1 MVLGFGIPLR
11 SGQFRPAL
19 PETHVKQGQNL
30 LWAGLRHGCQPSLGS
45 PGPGYQG
52 QGAGGSSPS
61 DKDFSRLCLGAGG
74 KKTMP
79 WNGGPSRVF
88 PVPPSGGE
96 MPPHP
101 KQPLV
106 PGVLFYPLPLL
117 TTWSLPQNGTM
128 IFSLSK
134 SLFFLGRE
142 CVIIHLFCFFMQRM
156 SLASTALTVNI
167 RQKSTRQSP

>member
-1 MVLGFGIPLR
+1 MVPGFGIPLC

-19 PETHVKQGQNL
+19 PEIQVKQGQNL
-30 LWAGLRHGCQPSLGS
+30 LWAGLRHGRHPSLGC

-52 QGAGGSSPS
+52 QGAGGRGPS
-61 DKDFSRLCLGAGG
+61 DMDFSRLCLGTGG

-79 WNGGPSRVF
+79 WNGGPSRVY

-96 MPPHP
+96 MPPRP
-101 KQPLV
+101 KYPLV
-106 PGVLFYPLPLL
+106 PGVFFYPLTLVI
-117 TTWSLPQNGTM
+117 TWSLPQNGTM

-142 CVIIHLFCFFMQRM
+142 HVIIHLFCFFMQRM
-156 SLASTALTVNI
+156 SSASTAPTVNI
-167 RQKSTRQSP
+167 R